1 MNQQNRDYFED
12 IVDDNPA
19 LQEMP
24 WKRLPRDHPGSRWPR
39 PERDWDVEHEMVRQV
54 STQRLLRLRRAWD
67 NYEAQQAAE
76 GADKETDQ

>member
-24 WKRLPRDHPGSRWPR
+24 WKRLPRDHAGSRWPR
-39 PERDWDVEHEMVRQV
+39 PERDWAVEHEMVRSV
-54 STQRLLRLRRAWD
+54 SKERLLRLRRIWD
-67 NYEAQQAAE
+67 NYEAQQAE
-76 GADKETDQ
+76 GADKETDT